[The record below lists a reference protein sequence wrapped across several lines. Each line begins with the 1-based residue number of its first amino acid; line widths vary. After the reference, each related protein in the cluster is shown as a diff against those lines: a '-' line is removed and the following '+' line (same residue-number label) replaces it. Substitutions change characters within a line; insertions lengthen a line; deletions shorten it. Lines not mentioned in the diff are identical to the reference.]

1 MEMQAQAHRPRP
13 DLLLLVGP
21 KGSGKSFIGE
31 LLERELGLPYV
42 RPEAVVL
49 RLRAAGRTPTVA
61 ESLAAIVAAA
71 EELARGASA
80 LTLDTTGAFDE
91 LGAYLEALARVGR
104 LRLIQ
109 VLASPEVCLAR
120 IRARDQSAH
129 IPVEEEQI
137 ARINARSLALQLPYE
152 LSLDNDPFAP
162 PAAVVAAVRALL
174 GRPHLDGPLRPIS
187 SSFGL

>member
-1 MEMQAQAHRPRP
+1 MEIHAQAHHPCP

-31 LLERELGLPYV
+31 LLERELGIPYV

-71 EELARGASA
+71 EELARAASA

-104 LRLIQ
+104 VRPIQ
-109 VLASPEVCLAR
+109 VLARPEVCLAR
-120 IRARDQSAH
+120 IRARDQAAH

-137 ARINARSLALQLPYE
+137 TRINARSLALQLPYE
-152 LSLDNDPFAP
+152 LSLDNDPFALP
-162 PAAVVAAVRALL
+162 TAVVATVRALL
-174 GRPHLDGPLRPIS
+174 DRPHLDGLLRP
-187 SSFGL
+187 

>member
-1 MEMQAQAHRPRP
+1 MEMHAQAYRSRP

-31 LLERELGLPYV
+31 LLERELGIPYV

-61 ESLAAIVAAA
+61 ESLAAIVASA
-71 EELARGASA
+71 EELARAASARAASA
-80 LTLDTTGAFDE
+80 LTLDTTGASDE

-104 LRLIQ
+104 IRPIQ
-109 VLASPEVCLAR
+109 VLARPEVCLAR
-120 IRARDQSAH
+120 IRARDQAAH

-162 PAAVVAAVRALL
+162 PTAVVAAVRALL
-174 GRPHLDGPLRPIS
+174 DRPHLDELLRP
-187 SSFGL
+187 